1 MRKILSM
8 MMAVVLSVTI
18 ANAETTRLYCKVSQG
33 WWKADGAAVAIFAW
47 TDGGTNNGAWPGV
60 RMTAVEGETDM
71 WYGDVD
77 PAVHNKLIFV
87 RVNGS
92 GDISDWGA
100 KTADL
105 TFPTDGKNL
114 YTITSETP
122 VWGDPGVTGEWSV
135 KGEAQGGDDPEPETG
150 CNWDNLEWL
159 GDGAG
164 GGKYSNMFKVCLP
177 EGWGVVNVQSPGF
190 ATKPGIYVTVPAGIS
205 ACSLGE
211 GNYDVQGA
219 GIILHVDAFTQEETE
234 VSIIH
239 GTGEGT
245 LTVYRK
251 PSYYI
256 VGDAQA
262 LGAWTPANGVKVFG
276 DSVNFTLAAG
286 TYKLKVVNGPSWE
299 GTTALGYNALKEGQT
314 GLSTDNDNNI
324 VFTLA
329 AEGAV
334 AIKVENNKVIVDLP
348 ASQGGDEPEP
358 QPTIHYYLVGSM
370 QGWSLENAIPMPG
383 DSLFIEDAAAGAY
396 ALKILPQNTGW
407 ENALTFANVNADCS
421 SEGIT
426 EGDQGNIEATLA
438 QNGPVKI
445 KVVNG
450 EICITGNFGGE
461 VPITSYTV
469 VGDSALLGEN
479 WNLNS
484 TVTNMVEQDDHSWK
498 YTIDSVVLAVNQ
510 NYKYKMVANHSWD
523 IAQYPQN
530 GDYILTVTAAGTYK
544 VEFTLVPGEVGGS
557 AVATLLHGEPEPEPQ
572 PTINYYLVGSMQGW
586 SLENAIPLPGDSLV
600 IEDAAAGN
608 YAFKLLPQTT
618 GWDNA
623 LTYSN
628 VNAECSSA
636 GITEGENGNIVVT
649 LAQAGPVKIK
659 VVNGQLCITGNFEVP
674 VTYNYYL
681 VGSMQSWSLENAI
694 PMPGDSVVVTWAAN
708 VYNFKVLPQ
717 NTGWAN
723 EMGYSAVNAEC
734 SSEGIQDG
742 GGGNIKITLAAET
755 EVKIKVVNGQLC
767 ITGNFGGQVE
777 ITSYTVVGDPL
788 LIAAGWETT
797 STATDM
803 IAQQD
808 GSWTYTLSSVDLE
821 TGHNYKY
828 KMVAN
833 HSWDVAQYPQSG
845 DYILTVDVNGIYDV
859 VFTLVPGEVGGS
871 AVATLRQHTDLM
883 NSVPLPSVMKV
894 IKDGKLYILVNGQ
907 IYTVMGQIVK

>member
-1 MRKILSM
+1 MRKILSL
-8 MMAVVLSVTI
+8 MMALVLTCTF
-18 ANAETTRLYCKVSQG
+18 ANAETVRLYCKVTQS

-47 TDGGTNNGAWPGV
+47 TDGGTNNANWPGV
-60 RMTAVEGETDM
+60 RMTAVEGEADM

-92 GDISDWGA
+92 GDIADWGA

-114 YTITSETP
+114 YTITSETA
-122 VWGDPGVTGEWSV
+122 VWGNPGVTGEWSV

-177 EGWGVVNVQSPGF
+177 EGWGVVNIQSPGF

-251 PSYYI
+251 PSYYV
-256 VGDAQA
+256 VGNAQA

-348 ASQGGDEPEP
+348 ASQGGDDPEP

-383 DSLFIEDAAAGAY
+383 DSLVIEDVAAGTY

-407 ENALTFANVNADCS
+407 DNALTFANVNADCS
-421 SEGIT
+421 SAGIS
-426 EGDQGNIEATLA
+426 EGDQGNIVATVE

-450 EICITGNFGGE
+450 QICITGNFV
-461 VPITSYTV
+461 VP
-469 VGDSALLGEN
+469 
-479 WNLNS
+479 
-484 TVTNMVEQDDHSWK
+484 
-498 YTIDSVVLAVNQ
+498 
-510 NYKYKMVANHSWD
+510 
-523 IAQYPQN
+523 
-530 GDYILTVTAAGTYK
+530 VTA
-544 VEFTLVPGEVGGS
+544 
-557 AVATLLHGEPEPEPQ
+557 
-572 PTINYYLVGSMQGW
+572 NYYLVGTMTTPTW
-586 SLENAIPLPGDSLV
+586 NLEAALPMVGDS
-600 IEDAAAGN
+600 
-608 YAFKLLPQTT
+608 
-618 GWDNA
+618 
-623 LTYSN
+623 
-628 VNAECSSA
+628 
-636 GITEGENGNIVVT
+636 IVLT
-649 LAQAGPVKIK
+649 LAA
-659 VVNGQLCITGNFEVP
+659 
-674 VTYNYYL
+674 
-681 VGSMQSWSLENAI
+681 NA
-694 PMPGDSVVVTWAAN
+694 
-708 VYNFKVLPQ
+708 YEFKVLPQ
-717 NTGWAN
+717 NTSWAN
-723 EMGYSAVNAEC
+723 ALGASAVNAEC
-734 SSEGIQDG
+734 SSEGVESSDT
-742 GGGNIKITLAAET
+742 NVKIILAAES

-767 ITGNFGGQVE
+767 VTGSFGGQVA
-777 ITSYTVVGDPL
+777 ITSYTVVGDAGL
-788 LIAAGWETT
+788 MGSGWNTNDANNEMTLDNGVWKLEKKNVEIAAGQYW
-797 STATDM
+797 
-803 IAQQD
+803 
-808 GSWTYTLSSVDLE
+808 
-821 TGHNYKY
+821 YK
-828 KMVAN
+828 VVGN
-833 HSWDVAQYPQSG
+833 HSYSVFEYPGANQSQDYVFNVAGTYNLTFTFTPG
-845 DYILTVDVNGIYDV
+845 DQPSLELSALNVASNLRTIDSESNIEKFIENG
-859 VFTLVPGEVGGS
+859 
-871 AVATLRQHTDLM
+871 Q
-883 NSVPLPSVMKV
+883 
-894 IKDGKLYILVNGQ
+894 LYIRANGQ
-907 IYTVMGQIVK
+907 VYTIMGVVR

>member
-1 MRKILSM
+1 MRKILSL
-8 MMAVVLSVTI
+8 MMALVLTCTF
-18 ANAETTRLYCKVSQG
+18 ANAEAVRLYCKVTQS

-47 TDGGTNNGAWPGV
+47 TDGGTNNANWPGV
-60 RMTAVEGETDM
+60 RMTAVEGEADM

-92 GDISDWGA
+92 GDIADWGA

-114 YTITSETP
+114 YTITSETA
-122 VWGDPGVTGEWSV
+122 VWGNPGVTGEWSV
-135 KGEAQGGDDPEPETG
+135 KGEAQGGDDTEPETG

-251 PSYYI
+251 PSYYV

-348 ASQGGDEPEP
+348 ASQGGDDPEP

-407 ENALTFANVNADCS
+407 DNALTFANVNADCS
-421 SEGIT
+421 SAGIS
-426 EGDQGNIEATLA
+426 EGDQGNIVATLA

-557 AVATLLHGEPEPEPQ
+557 AVATLLHGEPEPQ
-572 PTINYYLVGSMQGW
+572 PTIHYYLVGSMQGW
-586 SLENAIPLPGDSLV
+586 SLENAIPMPGDSLV
-600 IEDAAAGN
+600 IEDVAAGT
-608 YAFKLLPQTT
+608 YALKILPQNT

-623 LTYSN
+623 LTFAN
-628 VNAECSSA
+628 VNADCSSA
-636 GITEGENGNIVVT
+636 GISEGDQGNIVAT
-649 LAQAGPVKIK
+649 LEQNGPVKIK
-659 VVNGQLCITGNFEVP
+659 VVNGQICITGNFVVP
-674 VTYNYYL
+674 VTANYYL
-681 VGSMQSWSLENAI
+681 VGTMTTPTWNLEAAL
-694 PMPGDSVVVTWAAN
+694 PMVGDSIVLTLAAN
-708 VYNFKVLPQ
+708 AYEFKVLPQ
-717 NTGWAN
+717 NTSWAN
-723 EMGYSAVNAEC
+723 ELGASAVNADC
-734 SSEGIQDG
+734 SSEGVESSDT
-742 GGGNIKITLAAET
+742 NVKIILAAES

-767 ITGNFGGQVE
+767 ITGSFGGQVA
-777 ITSYTVVGDPL
+777 ITSYTVVGDAGL
-788 LIAAGWETT
+788 MGSGWNTNDANNEMTLDNGVWKLEKKNVEIAAGQYW
-797 STATDM
+797 
-803 IAQQD
+803 
-808 GSWTYTLSSVDLE
+808 
-821 TGHNYKY
+821 YK
-828 KMVAN
+828 VVGN
-833 HSWDVAQYPQSG
+833 HSYSVFEYPGANQSQDYVFNEAGTYDLTFTFTPGDQPSLELSVLNVAS
-845 DYILTVDVNGIYDV
+845 DLRTLDSESNIEKFIENG
-859 VFTLVPGEVGGS
+859 
-871 AVATLRQHTDLM
+871 Q
-883 NSVPLPSVMKV
+883 
-894 IKDGKLYILVNGQ
+894 LYIRANGQ
-907 IYTVMGQIVK
+907 VYTIMGVVR